1 MRLVEETSMTHA
13 PEVDL
18 FPNWLRIATR
28 MSGMTKST
36 ARHGRI
42 LRYAF

>member
-1 MRLVEETSMTHA
+1 MTHA

-28 MSGMTKST
+28 LFGMTKST